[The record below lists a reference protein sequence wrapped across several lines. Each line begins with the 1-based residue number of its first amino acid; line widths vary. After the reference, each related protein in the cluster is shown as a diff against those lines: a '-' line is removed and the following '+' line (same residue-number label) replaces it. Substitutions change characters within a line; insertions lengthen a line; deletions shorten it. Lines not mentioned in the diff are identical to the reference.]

1 MTLFHPSQAK
11 DNCGFGLIAHLDGK
25 KSHQLLETSL
35 TALIRMTHRGAI
47 SSDGKTGDGCGLLI
61 QMPTE
66 FFKKV
71 AADLGFSLGAR
82 FGVGQIFLSTDPKKA
97 KRSKQILEQ
106 ELTKE
111 TLTVVGWRKVPVDT
125 SVCGNIALE
134 TLPNIEQIFVKAPPG
149 WTREDLE
156 RRLFI
161 ARRRAA
167 DKIIND
173 TDYYV
178 VSLSC
183 MVIVYKALV
192 MPKYLSRFYADLS
205 NPKLETAISLF
216 HQRFST
222 NTAPLWKFAQ
232 PFRFLAHNGEINT
245 ITGNRNW
252 SSARQAKF
260 YSPIL
265 PDLGNLKHL
274 VNQSGSDSSSLDNML
289 EVMLAGG
296 MDIFRALRL
305 LVPPAW
311 AKRENMDPDLKA
323 FYEFN
328 SMHMEPWDGPAGIV
342 MTNGNQIACTLDRNG
357 LRPARYVVTKDR
369 LLTVASEV
377 GVWDYDEKDVVEK
390 DRVGPGEMLAADTS
404 NGRIWRTNKIDD
416 LLKNRHPY
424 LEWLRENTIR
434 LRSNR
439 RLEKKAAQ
447 KYINENISD
456 LPIYEKMFNVSVEEC
471 EHVIQVM
478 ADNSQEPTSSMGDDT
493 PIAVLSKQSRNLF
506 DYFRQQFAQVTN
518 PPIDPLREASVM
530 SLETCFGREHNVF
543 QETNG
548 LAYRAIISKPVLN
561 YAKLQQL
568 KELDQEYYRFE
579 SISLNYSES
588 EKLEDA
594 IKRITDEAVAL
605 VQDGCVILQLTD
617 RDITKGKI
625 PVHAALATGAVHQR
639 LIREGLRCDTNI
651 VVETGT
657 TRDSH
662 HFAVLLGVGA
672 TAVYP
677 YLSLQIINR
686 LSLDQQ
692 LNTDLVYA
700 RKNYLTGINKGLL
713 KILSKMGISTI
724 ASYRSAQLF
733 EAIGLDQSI
742 NELCFPNIPSRIGG
756 ADFDDIKQM
765 ALRCARNAWKPFNP
779 LKRSGQLKFVHG
791 GEYHAYNPDVVT
803 QLQKAVTSGEY
814 TDYKAYADTVNRRP
828 IAALRDMMEPII
840 LDPKPTNLN
849 VESKGSILKRFDSA
863 GMSIGALSPEAHQ
876 SLAIAM
882 NRIGGRSNSGEGG
895 EDPKRFHDQRN
906 SKIKQVASGRFGVNA
921 LYLRSAEVLQI
932 KIAQGAKP
940 GEGGQLPGSK
950 VTVEIAELRNAT
962 PGVTLISPP
971 PHHDI
976 YSIEDIAQLI
986 FDLKQVNP
994 NAKISVKLVSGPGV
1008 GTIAAGVAK
1017 AYADMITIAGH
1028 DGGTGASPLTSVKY
1042 AGTPWELGLSEVHQ
1056 ALIEN
1061 GLRDKICLQVD
1072 GGLKTGLD
1080 VIKGAILGAD
1090 SFGFGTGPMVALGCK
1105 FLRICHLNNCAT
1117 GVATQNR
1124 ELRDKHFTGLPE
1136 KVINYFEFVAQE
1148 VREWLEKLGVE
1159 SIDQLIGRT
1168 DLLQIV
1174 EGKTAQQSKL
1184 NLGVILET
1192 ARRPDSSQ
1200 AHYQN
1205 LPNDPFD
1212 EGKLNRIIVSQVKQQ
1227 LDSGRPI
1234 ALEYPIKNYDR
1245 SVGASL
1251 AGYLAE
1257 RSLQQTG
1264 NNNGPSLVTAE
1275 EDHSINL
1282 KFTGIAGQSF
1292 GVWNYLGVK
1301 LELIGDANDYVGKGM
1316 SGGSICIRPPSGIQY
1331 VASRGAIVGN
1341 TCLYGATGGK
1351 LYAAGQ
1357 AGERFAVRNSGA
1369 DAVVEGLGDHGCEYM
1384 TGGSVLVLGPVGEN
1398 FAAGMTG
1405 GIAFILDLRE
1415 TLERNI
1421 NPEHVECFHFSDNE
1435 CEDYIDDVK
1444 LLLEQHIDHTD
1455 SKWAKKVL
1463 RNFEHYLDYF
1473 MMVVPKASIES
1484 DFDRADFDATNEN
1497 SQSQSSHRVP
1507 LRIVK

>member
-1 MTLFHPSQAK
+1 MGLYNPSQAK

-25 KSHQLLETSL
+25 KSHNLLQTSL
-35 TALIRMTHRGAI
+35 TALTRMTHRGAI

-61 QMPTE
+61 QMPTD
-66 FFKKV
+66 FFRKV
-71 AADLGFSLGAR
+71 ASELGYSLDGR
-82 FGVGQIFLSTDPKKA
+82 FGVGQIFLSQDPNKA
-97 KRSKQILEQ
+97 KRSKRILEQ
-106 ELTKE
+106 ELIKE
-111 TLTVVGWRKVPVDT
+111 TLTVVGWRDVPVDP
-125 SVCGNIALE
+125 SVCGEIALK
-134 TLPNIEQIFVKAPPG
+134 TQPVIEQVFVKAPPG
-149 WTREDLE
+149 WTNEDLE

-167 DKIIND
+167 DKIEND
-173 TDYYV
+173 DDYYV

-192 MPKYLSRFYADLS
+192 MPKYLSRFFLDLADS
-205 NPKLETAISLF
+205 SLETAISLF

-252 SSARQAKF
+252 STARQSKF
-260 YSPIL
+260 YSPLL

-274 VNQSGSDSSSLDNML
+274 VNQTGSDSSSLDNML

-311 AKRENMDPDLKA
+311 AKRNNMDPDLKA

-342 MTNGNQIACTLDRNG
+342 MTNGTQIACTLDRNG
-357 LRPARYVVTKDR
+357 LRPARYVITKDR

-377 GVWDYDEKDVVEK
+377 GVWDYDEADVVEK
-390 DRVGPGEMLAADTS
+390 DRVGPGEMLAADIS

-439 RLEKKAAQ
+439 RLERKAAE

-456 LPIYEKMFNVSVEEC
+456 LPTYEKLFNVSLEEC
-471 EHVIQVM
+471 EQVIQVM

-493 PIAVLSKQSRNLF
+493 PIAVLSSQTRNLY

-568 KELDQEYYRFE
+568 KQLDQEYYQFKT
-579 SISLNYSES
+579 ISLNYSKGES
-588 EKLEDA
+588 LDA
-594 IKRITDEAVAL
+594 AIIRITDQAVSL
-605 VQDGCVILQLTD
+605 VKSGCVILQLTD
-617 RDITKGKI
+617 RDISQDKI
-625 PVHAALATGAVHQR
+625 PVHAVLATGAVHQR
-639 LIREGLRCDTNI
+639 LIKEGLRCDTNI

-657 TRDSH
+657 TRDPH

-672 TAVYP
+672 TAIYP

-686 LSLDQQ
+686 LSIDDKLE
-692 LNTDLVYA
+692 TDLVYA

-733 EAIGLDQSI
+733 EAIGLDESI
-742 NELCFPNIPSRIGG
+742 SQLCFPNIPSRIGG
-756 ADFDDIKQM
+756 ATFEDLKQVS
-765 ALRCARNAWKPFNP
+765 LNCAVEAWRPYRP
-779 LKRSGQLKFVHG
+779 IKRSGQLKYVHG
-791 GEYHAYNPDVVT
+791 GEYHAYNPDVVSL
-803 QLQKAVTSGEY
+803 LQNAVSTGEY
-814 TDYKAYADTVNRRP
+814 QDYLQYANKVNQRP
-828 IAALRDMMEPII
+828 IAALRDMMSLKFASQEIPLSDVEPSSDI
-840 LDPKPTNLN
+840 LR
-849 VESKGSILKRFDSA
+849 RFDSA
-863 GMSIGALSPEAHQ
+863 GMSIGALSPEAHE

-895 EDPKRFHDQRN
+895 EDPQRFRDQRN
-906 SKIKQVASGRFGVNA
+906 SKIKQIASGRFGVNA
-921 LYLRSAEVLQI
+921 EYLRSAEVLQI

-940 GEGGQLPGSK
+940 GEGGQLPGTK
-950 VTVEIAELRNAT
+950 VSLEIAKLRNAT
-962 PGVTLISPP
+962 PGITLISPP

-994 NAKISVKLVSGPGV
+994 KAKISVKLVSGPGV

-1042 AGTPWELGLSEVHQ
+1042 AGTPWELGLSEAHQ
-1056 ALIEN
+1056 ALVEN

-1117 GVATQNR
+1117 GVATQNKILR
-1124 ELRDKHFTGLPE
+1124 EQHFHGLPE
-1136 KVINYFEFVAQE
+1136 KVINYFEFVADE
-1148 VREWLEKLGVE
+1148 VRTWLVKLGVN
-1159 SIDQLIGRT
+1159 SLNQLIGRT
-1168 DLLQIV
+1168 DLLNLL
-1174 EGKTAQQSKL
+1174 EGHTPQQKHL
-1184 NLGVILET
+1184 NLQVILDSSK
-1192 ARRPDSSQ
+1192 RPDSSQ
-1200 AHYQN
+1200 AHYQH
-1205 LPNDPFD
+1205 LPNNPFD
-1212 EGKLNRIIVSQVKQQ
+1212 QGELNQIILTDAKRLLVEDQSIE
-1227 LDSGRPI
+1227 LNYS
-1234 ALEYPIKNYDR
+1234 IKNYDR

-1251 AGYLAE
+1251 SGYLAE
-1257 RSLQQTG
+1257 RALLSPVLSRANSSQT
-1264 NNNGPSLVTAE
+1264 NNIS
-1275 EDHSINL
+1275 HSITIN
-1282 KFTGIAGQSF
+1282 FSGIAGQSF
-1292 GVWNYLGVK
+1292 GVWNYPGVD
-1301 LELIGDANDYVGKGM
+1301 LNLVGDANDYVGKGM
-1316 SGGSICIRPPSGIQY
+1316 SGGTISIRSPDGVQY
-1331 VASRGAIVGN
+1331 VPSRGAIVGN
-1341 TCLYGATGGK
+1341 TCLYGATGG
-1351 LYAAGQ
+1351 LLFAAGQ

-1369 DAVVEGLGDHGCEYM
+1369 NSVVEGLGDHGCEYM

-1415 TLERNI
+1415 TLEKNI

-1435 CEDYIDDVK
+1435 CEDYIDEMK
-1444 LLLEQHIDHTD
+1444 ELLEQHIHHTN

-1484 DFDRADFDATNEN
+1484 DFDIDLPTPETASTFQN
-1497 SQSQSSHRVP
+1497 SPRVP